1 MAIDSFFILP
11 CLFKEG
17 FMKKKVIFITV
28 ALLVFFAVGTL
39 VAQQVIP
46 RNPTLRTGTY
56 ITGNTSDGGQWVIG
70 ANISGG
76 GQVVRVLDANGREL
90 GRGSVRFSGRNG
102 TVSMDNGRV
111 ITVTWNNETSFSF
124 GDETW
129 RWVRN

>member
-1 MAIDSFFILP
+1 MNKKAIGIAVL
-11 CLFKEG
+11 
-17 FMKKKVIFITV
+17 
-28 ALLVFFAVGTL
+28 LLVFFAVGI
-39 VAQQVIP
+39 VFAQSVIP

-56 ITGNTSDGGQWVIG
+56 LTGNTSNAGQWVIG
-70 ANISGG
+70 ANAGSA

-90 GRGSVRFSGRNG
+90 GRGSIKFSGRNG